1 MDKLTKTLIAAVVVS
16 IVLVF
21 VLMAIIY
28 SATISATIGERS
40 NVKWIPQFAA
50 LLAMTAA
57 AIVWWIRYL
66 RGYVDLA
73 IERKLRE
80 IDKQEPN

>member
-1 MDKLTKTLIAAVVVS
+1 MDKLTKTLISAVVAS

-28 SATISATIGERS
+28 SATIRPGSTMI
-40 NVKWIPQFAA
+40 WILQFLA
-50 LLAMTAA
+50 LLVLTAA
-57 AIVWWIRYL
+57 AIVWWLRYL
-66 RGYVDLA
+66 RAYVDFA

-80 IDKQEPN
+80 TDRQEPN